1 MNTSIFNNLVRCFAS
16 GVPHLNN
23 DELSNEIHD
32 KDKSNE
38 IQNNELSDEIH
49 DKDKSNEIQ
58 NNESLNEIQNNEL
71 SDEIHDKDKSNEIQN
86 NESLNEIQNKN
97 KSNEIQDNE
106 SSNEIQNDDESNE
119 IQNDKSNEI
128 QDNESSNEIQ
138 NDDESNEIK
147 LDNSLKKIQL
157 LSIWFNNFSKD
168 HAYNK
173 SFNEIQLSNW
183 FKPITEFNNT
193 SFSKPRLLRKN
204 ACNTR
209 DDLILCIMKNT
220 SQVKRRAENS
230 DECVKRVKL

>member
-58 NNESLNEIQNNEL
+58 NNESLNEIQN
-71 SDEIHDKDKSNEIQN
+71 
-86 NESLNEIQNKN
+86 KN
-97 KSNEIQDNE
+97 
-106 SSNEIQNDDESNE
+106 
-119 IQNDKSNEI
+119 KSNEI